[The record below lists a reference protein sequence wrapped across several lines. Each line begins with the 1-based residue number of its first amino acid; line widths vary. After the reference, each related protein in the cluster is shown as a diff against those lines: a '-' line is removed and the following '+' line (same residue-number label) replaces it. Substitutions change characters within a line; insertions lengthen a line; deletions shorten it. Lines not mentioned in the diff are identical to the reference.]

1 MTFDELQEVIGPQDK
16 SGWHQHK
23 NGGGWVQN
31 SVKIDKSCLVGES
44 AIVFGNAQVSGDAW
58 VYGNAQVS
66 GDAWVYGNAQVYG
79 DARVSGNAQVSGD
92 ARVYGNARVSGDAW
106 VYGNAQV
113 YGNARVYGNAQ
124 VSGDA
129 QVSGNARVYG
139 NAQVSGDA
147 WEKPPLFIVGSKHSL
162 TNSRHGFIKIGCHEK
177 SIAWW
182 QEHFCSIGK
191 KESYTAEEIEEY
203 GHYIDL
209 FAKVAKR
216 EGPHADG

>member
-44 AIVFGNAQVSGDAW
+44 AIVF
-58 VYGNAQVS
+58 
-66 GDAWVYGNAQVYG
+66 
-79 DARVSGNAQVSGD
+79 
-92 ARVYGNARVSGDAW
+92 
-106 VYGNAQV
+106 
-113 YGNARVYGNAQ
+113 
-124 VSGDA
+124 
-129 QVSGNARVYG
+129 G